1 MFLRTDVSDNAA
13 DDTAGALARQP
24 SGKPVRNSG
33 DRFRPQGQEP
43 SKWKARAFNVVKGFT
58 TPLLPED
65 FIELVDPLKTSTILR
80 GRVQQIVRETDD
92 AITVVIQPGRTW
104 KGHKP
109 GQYTRI
115 GVDINGIRLWRAY
128 SITSGPRADGLI
140 AVTVKALT
148 GGAVSTYLHEHL
160 REGQIVQ
167 MEQAEGDFVLPD
179 NLDKPVLLLTGGSGI
194 TPAMGILRHTVGV
207 VGPRRAADS
216 GASEDSGAGSGR
228 NGLPNPGSLPN
239 PRRETDRG
247 EGGGLDVVMLH
258 SAPRP
263 EDVIFATELHD
274 LAEQGRLTLL
284 ERHTDTHGMLDPTE
298 LDTLVPDWRDRQT
311 FACGPAGML
320 EMLEEHW
327 EREGRRDQLIVEQF
341 RPKLV
346 EPGEGGTVHF
356 TEIDKELECDGARPI
371 LDIGEEAGVLM
382 PSGCRMGICYG
393 CVLPMREGAVRDLR
407 TGEVTQALEGDNV
420 LVQTCISA
428 AAGKCEIV
436 L

>member
-1 MFLRTDVSDNAA
+1 MVVMFLRTDATDGAAQCAA
-13 DDTAGALARQP
+13 DTGALARQP

-33 DRFRPQGQEP
+33 DRFRQPTAQP
-43 SKWKARAFNVVKGFT
+43 SRWKQRAFSVVKGFT

-65 FIELVDPLKTSTILR
+65 FIDLVDPLKTSTVLR
-80 GRVQQIVRETDD
+80 GRVQQVVRETDD

-104 KGHKP
+104 TGHKP

-128 SITSGPRADGLI
+128 SITSGPRSDGHI

-160 REGQIVQ
+160 REGQVVQ

-194 TPAMGILRHTVGV
+194 TPAMGILRHTVG
-207 VGPRRAADS
+207 AQQD
-216 GASEDSGAGSGR
+216 
-228 NGLPNPGSLPN
+228 
-239 PRRETDRG
+239 
-247 EGGGLDVVMLH
+247 LDVVMLH

-263 EDVIFATELHD
+263 EDVIFAGELHD

-284 ERHTDTHGMLDPTE
+284 ERHTDTHGMLDPAE
-298 LDTLVPDWRDRQT
+298 LDELVPDWRERQT

-327 EREGRRDQLIVEQF
+327 ERAGIRDQLIVEQF

-393 CVLPMREGAVRDLR
+393 CVLPMREGTVRDLR
-407 TGEVTQALEGDNV
+407 TGEVTQALDGDNV

-428 AAGKCEIV
+428 AAGRCEIV

>member
-1 MFLRTDVSDNAA
+1 MFMRTD
-13 DDTAGALARQP
+13 DTGALARQP

-33 DRFRPQGQEP
+33 DRFRPQGTEA
-43 SKWKARAFNVVKGFT
+43 SKWKQRAFSVVKGFT

-65 FIELVDPLKTSTILR
+65 FIDLVDPLKTSTILR
-80 GRVQQIVRETDD
+80 GRVQQIVRETED

-128 SITSGPRADGLI
+128 SITSGPRTDGLI

-194 TPAMGILRHTVGV
+194 TPAMGILRHTVG
-207 VGPRRAADS
+207 AQQD
-216 GASEDSGAGSGR
+216 
-228 NGLPNPGSLPN
+228 
-239 PRRETDRG
+239 
-247 EGGGLDVVMLH
+247 LDVVMLH

-274 LAEQGRLTLL
+274 LAQQGRLTLL
-284 ERHTDTHGMLDPTE
+284 ERHTDTHGMLDPVE
-298 LDTLVPDWRDRQT
+298 LDSLVPDWRERQT

>member
-1 MFLRTDVSDNAA
+1 MVVMFLRTDATDGAAQSAA
-13 DDTAGALARQP
+13 DTGALARQP
-24 SGKPVRNSG
+24 SSKPVRNSG
-33 DRFRPQGQEP
+33 DRFRQPTAQP
-43 SKWKARAFNVVKGFT
+43 SRWKQRAFSVVKGFT

-65 FIELVDPLKTSTILR
+65 FIDLVDPLKTSTVLR
-80 GRVQQIVRETDD
+80 GRVQQVVRETDD

-104 KGHKP
+104 TGHKP

-128 SITSGPRADGLI
+128 SITSGPRTDGHI

-160 REGQIVQ
+160 REGQVVQ

-194 TPAMGILRHTVGV
+194 TPAMGILRHTVG
-207 VGPRRAADS
+207 GSGACQDS
-216 GASEDSGAGSGR
+216 GEASAP
-228 NGLPNPGSLPN
+228 NGLPHPGSLPN
-239 PRRETDRG
+239 PRGRTG
-247 EGGGLDVVMLH
+247 TGLDVVMLH

-263 EDVIFATELHD
+263 EDVIFAGELHD
-274 LAEQGRLTLL
+274 LAEQGKLTLL
-284 ERHTDTHGMLDPTE
+284 ERHTDTHGMLDPAE
-298 LDTLVPDWRDRQT
+298 LDELVPDWRDRQT

-327 EREGRRDQLIVEQF
+327 ERAGIRDQLIVEQF

-346 EPGEGGTVHF
+346 EPGEGGSVHF

-407 TGEVTQALEGDNV
+407 TGEVTQALDGDNV

>member
-1 MFLRTDVSDNAA
+1 MVVMFLRTDGGDASPE
-13 DDTAGALARQP
+13 TGALARQP

-33 DRFRPQGQEP
+33 DRFRQQTAEP
-43 SKWKARAFNVVKGFT
+43 SRWKQRAFSVVKGFT

-65 FIELVDPLKTSTILR
+65 FIDLVDPLKTSTVLR
-80 GRVQQIVRETDD
+80 GRVQQVIRETED
-92 AITVVIQPGRTW
+92 AVTVVIQPGRTW
-104 KGHKP
+104 TGHRP

-128 SITSGPRADGLI
+128 SITSGPRTDGHI
-140 AVTVKALT
+140 AITVKALT

-160 REGQIVQ
+160 REGQVVQ
-167 MEQAEGDFVLPD
+167 MEQAEGDFVIPED
-179 NLDKPVLLLTGGSGI
+179 LDKPVLLLTGGSGI
-194 TPAMGILRHTVGV
+194 TPAMGILRHTVG
-207 VGPRRAADS
+207 AQQD
-216 GASEDSGAGSGR
+216 
-228 NGLPNPGSLPN
+228 
-239 PRRETDRG
+239 
-247 EGGGLDVVMLH
+247 LDVVMLH

-274 LAEQGRLTLL
+274 LAQQGKLTLL
-284 ERHTDTHGMLDPTE
+284 ERHTDTHGMLDPVE
-298 LDTLVPDWRDRQT
+298 LDTLVPDWRERQT

-320 EMLEEHW
+320 EMLEAHW

-356 TEIDKELECDGARPI
+356 TELDKELECDGARPI

-407 TGEVTQALEGDNV
+407 TGEVTQALDGDNV

>member
-1 MFLRTDVSDNAA
+1 MMMRTDSG
-13 DDTAGALARQP
+13 AGDLARQP

-33 DRFRPQGQEP
+33 DRFRPQGQAP
-43 SKWKARAFNVVKGFT
+43 AKWKSRAFSVVKGMT

-65 FIELVDPLKTSTILR
+65 FVDLIDPLKTSTILR

-92 AITVVIQPGRTW
+92 AVTVVVQPGRTW
-104 KGHKP
+104 RGHKP

-128 SITSGPRADGLI
+128 SITSGPRTDGRI

-167 MEQAEGDFVLPD
+167 MEQAEGDFVLPE

-194 TPAMGILRHTVGV
+194 TPAMGILRHTVG
-207 VGPRRAADS
+207 AQQD
-216 GASEDSGAGSGR
+216 
-228 NGLPNPGSLPN
+228 
-239 PRRETDRG
+239 
-247 EGGGLDVVMLH
+247 LDVVMLH

-263 EDVIFATELHD
+263 EDVIFAAELHE
-274 LAEQGRLTLL
+274 LAEAGRLTLL
-284 ERHTDTHGMLDPTE
+284 ERHTDTHGMLDSAE
-298 LDTLVPDWRDRQT
+298 LDELVPDWRERQT

-346 EPGEGGTVHF
+346 ESGDGGTVHF
-356 TEIDKELECDGARPI
+356 TELDKELECDGARPI

-407 TGEVTQALEGDNV
+407 TGEVTQALDGDNV

>member
-1 MFLRTDVSDNAA
+1 MVVMFMRTDA
-13 DDTAGALARQP
+13 DGGADTGALARQP

-33 DRFRPQGQEP
+33 DRFRQQTAEP
-43 SKWKARAFNVVKGFT
+43 SRWKQRAFSVVKGFT

-65 FIELVDPLKTSTILR
+65 FIDLVDPLKTSTVLR
-80 GRVQQIVRETDD
+80 GRVQQVIRETDD
-92 AITVVIQPGRTW
+92 AVTVVIQPGRTW
-104 KGHKP
+104 AGHRP

-128 SITSGPRADGLI
+128 SITSGPRTDGLI
-140 AVTVKALT
+140 SVTVKALT

-194 TPAMGILRHTVGV
+194 TPAMGILRHTVG
-207 VGPRRAADS
+207 AQQD
-216 GASEDSGAGSGR
+216 
-228 NGLPNPGSLPN
+228 
-239 PRRETDRG
+239 
-247 EGGGLDVVMLH
+247 LDVVMLH

-263 EDVIFATELHD
+263 EDVIFATELHA
-274 LAEQGRLTLL
+274 LAQQGKLTLL
-284 ERHTDTHGMLDPTE
+284 ERHTDTHGMLDPVE
-298 LDTLVPDWRDRQT
+298 LDELVPDWRERQT

-320 EMLEEHW
+320 EMLEAHW

-356 TEIDKELECDGARPI
+356 TELDKELECDGARPI

-407 TGEVTQALEGDNV
+407 TGEVTQALDGDNV

>member
-1 MFLRTDVSDNAA
+1 MFMRTDGGDASPE
-13 DDTAGALARQP
+13 TGALARQP

-33 DRFRPQGQEP
+33 DRFRKQTAEP
-43 SKWKARAFNVVKGFT
+43 SRWKQRGREPLDDAEG
-58 TPLLPED
+58 PLLPED
-65 FIELVDPLKTSTILR
+65 FIDLVDPLKTSTVLR
-80 GRVQQIVRETDD
+80 GRVQRIVRETDD

-104 KGHKP
+104 AGHRP

-115 GVDINGIRLWRAY
+115 GVDIDGIRLWRAY
-128 SITSGPRADGLI
+128 SITSGPRTDGLI
-140 AVTVKALT
+140 SVTVKALT

-194 TPAMGILRHTVGV
+194 TPAMGILRHTVATG
-207 VGPRRAADS
+207 GDGFRGDRRSRGDSEAADPQNS
-216 GASEDSGAGSGR
+216 RSPQ
-228 NGLPNPGSLPN
+228 N
-239 PRRETDRG
+239 RRGD
-247 EGGGLDVVMLH
+247 LDVVMLH

-263 EDVIFATELHD
+263 EDVIFAAELRQ
-274 LAEQGRLTLL
+274 LADDGKLTLL
-284 ERHTDTHGMLDPTE
+284 ERHTDTHGMLDPAE
-298 LDTLVPDWRDRQT
+298 LDELVPDWRDRQT

-320 EMLEEHW
+320 EMLEAHW

-407 TGEVTQALEGDNV
+407 TGEVTQALDGDNV

>member
-1 MFLRTDVSDNAA
+1 MFMRTDA
-13 DDTAGALARQP
+13 DGGADTGALARQP

-33 DRFRPQGQEP
+33 DRFRQQTAEP
-43 SKWKARAFNVVKGFT
+43 SRWKQRAFSVVKGFT

-65 FIELVDPLKTSTILR
+65 FIDLVDPLKTSSVLR
-80 GRVQQIVRETDD
+80 GRVQQVIRETED
-92 AITVVIQPGRTW
+92 AVTVVIQPGRTW
-104 KGHKP
+104 AGHRP

-128 SITSGPRADGLI
+128 SITSGPRTDGLI
-140 AVTVKALT
+140 SVTVKALT

-194 TPAMGILRHTVGV
+194 TPAMGILRHTVG
-207 VGPRRAADS
+207 AQQD
-216 GASEDSGAGSGR
+216 
-228 NGLPNPGSLPN
+228 
-239 PRRETDRG
+239 
-247 EGGGLDVVMLH
+247 LDVVMLH

-274 LAEQGRLTLL
+274 LAQQGRLTLL
-284 ERHTDTHGMLDPTE
+284 ERHTDTHGMLDPVE
-298 LDTLVPDWRDRQT
+298 LDILVPDWRERQT

-327 EREGRRDQLIVEQF
+327 ECAGVRDQLIVEQF

-356 TEIDKELECDGARPI
+356 TELDKELECDGGRPI

-407 TGEVTQALEGDNV
+407 TGEVTQALDGDNV